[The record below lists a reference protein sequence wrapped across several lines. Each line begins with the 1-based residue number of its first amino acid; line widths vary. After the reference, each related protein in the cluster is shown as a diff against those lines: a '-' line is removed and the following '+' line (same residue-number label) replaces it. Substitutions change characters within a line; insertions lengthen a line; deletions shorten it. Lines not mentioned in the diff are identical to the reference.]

1 MSSTRETP
9 NSRTRLGNARL
20 LRACRVPTSSFPT
33 VCGWVCLAGWLA
45 GCVCLC
51 LRQCLCLCVYVWSVS
66 VPACLRDDILYLRCC
81 IVHTNGQCACRRGL
95 RNDGS
100 ATSLLQMKRL
110 QRLRGGSVPED
121 DGLLVPSTLPL
132 FLSLARS
139 LARFRSRSL
148 AL

>member
-1 MSSTRETP
+1 MSSTRETQ

-20 LRACRVPTSSFPT
+20 LRACRIPTSSFPT
-33 VCGWVCLAGWLA
+33 VCVWVCLADWLA

-100 ATSLLQMKRL
+100 ATRLQMMRL